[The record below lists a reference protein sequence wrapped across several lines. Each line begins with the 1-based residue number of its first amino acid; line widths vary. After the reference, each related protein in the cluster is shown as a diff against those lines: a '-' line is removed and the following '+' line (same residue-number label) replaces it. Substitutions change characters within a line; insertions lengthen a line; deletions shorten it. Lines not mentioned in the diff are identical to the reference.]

1 MRLRVSNIGRVG
13 RADIAIDGITVIA
26 GENNTGKS
34 TMGKALWCMFNS
46 YHNLRSR
53 VAEERIAR
61 IARIV
66 VRQVSPRLALSDELQ
81 RLGIED
87 LLAAFVDTGDFS
99 IEAAQ
104 ALIGE
109 ISSLLHERFGG
120 AGIEP
125 HLLDNAADDVVDAMA
140 ADDGEILAYFL
151 ESCFSDEFYGQ
162 ARSLYGGAAGEVCL
176 TIKSEKAEVA
186 LIENGISVGGR
197 VFDLHA
203 EAVYFD
209 DPFVL
214 DDIDVMRVRPRSL
227 SPRSVRGFNHRT
239 HLQHLLQRPFGTGN
253 ALESIEASKRL
264 SAIYDRLV
272 RVCDGEV
279 VASGPQRSRLFF
291 VPRGINDSLALGNLS
306 SGLKT
311 FVMISILLMNG
322 AIERNGT
329 IVLDE
334 PEIHLHPAWQ
344 VQLAELVVLL
354 QKEFGLHVLLTCH
367 SPYFIRAIETYS
379 VKYGITGACHYYL
392 SSMDECGVATLT
404 DVSEDMEPIYR
415 ALFIPLQELENE
427 QAYL

>member
-1 MRLRVSNIGRVG
+1 MKLRVSNIGRV
-13 RADIAIDGITVIA
+13 RHAEIEIDGITVIA

-34 TMGKALWCMFNS
+34 VMGKALWCMFNG
-46 YHNLRSR
+46 YHNLHSC

-61 IARIV
+61 IADIV
-66 VRQVSPRLALSDELQ
+66 VRQVSPRLTLSNALQ
-81 RLGIED
+81 RFGIED
-87 LLAAFVDTGDFS
+87 LLVSFVDTGDAS
-99 IEAAQ
+99 VEAAQ
-104 ALIGE
+104 TLLGE
-109 ISSLLHERFGG
+109 ISSLMHERFGG
-120 AGIEP
+120 VGIEP
-125 HLLDNAADDVVDAMA
+125 HLLDDAVDEIVDAMTT
-140 ADDGEILAYFL
+140 DDGEILAYFL
-151 ESCFSDEFYGQ
+151 ESRFSDEFYGQ
-162 ARSLYGGAAGEVCL
+162 ARSLYGGESGEVCL
-176 TIKSEKAEVA
+176 TIQSEEAKVSLSES
-186 LIENGISVGGR
+186 GITVGGS

-214 DDIDVMRVRPRSL
+214 DDIDAMRVNPRPL
-227 SPRSVRGFNHRT
+227 SPRSVRGVNHRT
-239 HLQHLLQRPFGTGN
+239 HLQHLLQRSFGAGN
-253 ALESIEASKRL
+253 ALESIEAGKRL
-264 SAIYDRLV
+264 SVIYDKLA

-279 VASGPQRSRLFF
+279 VASGPQRSRLIF
-291 VPRGINDSLALGNLS
+291 VPHGINDSLALGNLS

-322 AIERNGT
+322 AIEKNGT
-329 IVLDE
+329 IILDE

-379 VKYGITGACHYYL
+379 VKYGITDACHYYL
-392 SSMDECGVATLT
+392 SSVGERGVAALT